1 MQTERVTFLTTPDH
15 KAALDA
21 FAANSGMSMGH
32 VVREATTRYIAD
44 GAKDEEADVK
54 AAAIEEVERAL
65 PEMQQDLLDIR
76 ASIAAARA
84 AIAVA
89 LADPTSARSGLAA

>member
-21 FAANSGMSMGH
+21 FAASNRMSVGH
-32 VVREATTRYIAD
+32 VVREATAEYLAQEGHD
-44 GAKDEEADVK
+44 QEAQ
-54 AAAIEEVERAL
+54 AAVLAEAERAL
-65 PEMQQDLLDIR
+65 PAMRADLDAIR
-76 ASIAAARA
+76 VSIAEARA

-89 LADPTSARSGLAA
+89 LAGPAAHSSELAA